1 MTCYTENSV
10 GTVSVRCYNFERMR
24 GVFMRKSISFSLIG
38 SVFLLTACDPV
49 SWLVGGTFVAGT
61 VTVRDKEG
69 ITGQISDTYVKER
82 IRLALL
88 NKDKDLYDRIELAV
102 KHGIVVVIGSFDDE
116 SQCERVKD
124 IVDTIQIKDVYYET
138 KVEPQA
144 RIGTFAADSGITTRI
159 EASMKSNGNVASLNY
174 DTTTVN
180 GVVYMCGTAM
190 TAYERDIVLNIAR
203 STSGVKK
210 VVSYIKIAKP
220 EVEE

>member
-1 MTCYTENSV
+1 
-10 GTVSVRCYNFERMR
+10 MR
-24 GVFMRKSISFSLIG
+24 NLMNFSLIG
-38 SVFLLTACDPV
+38 SAFLLTACDPV
-49 SWLVGGTFVAGT
+49 SWLVGGTVVAGA

-69 ITGQISDTYVKER
+69 ITGQISDTYLKEK
-82 IRLALL
+82 IRVTLL
-88 NKDKDLYDRIELAV
+88 NKDKELYDRVELAV

-116 SQCERVKD
+116 SQCERVKE
-124 IVDTIQIKDVYYET
+124 IIDTVQVKDVYYET
-138 KVEPQA
+138 KVESQA
-144 RIGTFAADSGITTRI
+144 KAGTFAADAGITARI

-180 GVVYMCGTAM
+180 GVVFMCGTAM
-190 TAYERDIVLNIAR
+190 SAYERDIVLNIAR

>member
-1 MTCYTENSV
+1 
-10 GTVSVRCYNFERMR
+10 MR
-24 GVFMRKSISFSLIG
+24 NLMNFSLIG
-38 SVFLLTACDPV
+38 SAFLLTACDPV
-49 SWLVGGTFVAGT
+49 SWLVGGTVVTGI

-69 ITGQISDTYVKER
+69 ITGQISDTYLKEK
-82 IRLALL
+82 IRVTLL
-88 NKDKDLYDRIELAV
+88 NKDKELYDRIELAV

-124 IVDTIQIKDVYYET
+124 IIDTVQVKDVYYET

-144 RIGTFAADSGITTRI
+144 KIGTFAADAGITTRI

-190 TAYERDIVLNIAR
+190 SAYERDIVLNIAR

-220 EVEE
+220 KVEE

>member
-1 MTCYTENSV
+1 
-10 GTVSVRCYNFERMR
+10 MR
-24 GVFMRKSISFSLIG
+24 RLVSFSLIG
-38 SVFLLTACDPV
+38 SAFLLTACDPV
-49 SWLVGGTFVAGT
+49 SWLVGGTVVAGT

-69 ITGQISDTYVKER
+69 ITGQISDAYLKEK
-82 IRLALL
+82 IRLTLL
-88 NKDKDLYDRIELAV
+88 NKDKELYDRVELAV

-116 SQCERVKD
+116 SQCERVRE
-124 IVDTIQIKDVYYET
+124 IVDTVQIKDVYYET

-144 RIGTFAADSGITTRI
+144 RVGTFAADSGITARI

-174 DTTTVN
+174 DTTTVH

-203 STSGVKK
+203 STSGVVK

-220 EVEE
+220 EVED

>member
-1 MTCYTENSV
+1 
-10 GTVSVRCYNFERMR
+10 
-24 GVFMRKSISFSLIG
+24 MRKSISFSLIG

>member
-1 MTCYTENSV
+1 
-10 GTVSVRCYNFERMR
+10 
-24 GVFMRKSISFSLIG
+24 MRKLTSFCLEMLPL
-38 SVFLLTACDPV
+38 LLTACDPV
-49 SWLVGGTFVAGT
+49 SWLVGGTVVAGT

-69 ITGQISDTYVKER
+69 ISGQIADKYLKER
-82 IRLALL
+82 IRVALL
-88 NKDKDLYDRIELAV
+88 NKDKDLYDRVELAV

-116 SQCERVKD
+116 SQCERVKEIID
-124 IVDTIQIKDVYYET
+124 NVKVDDVYYEL
-138 KVEPQA
+138 KIEPQA
-144 RIGTFAADSGITTRI
+144 RVGTFAADAGITTRI

-203 STSGVKK
+203 STSGVIK

-220 EVEE
+220 EVEG

>member
-1 MTCYTENSV
+1 
-10 GTVSVRCYNFERMR
+10 
-24 GVFMRKSISFSLIG
+24 MRKLANFSLIG
-38 SVFLLTACDPV
+38 SAFLLTACDPV
-49 SWLVGGTFVAGT
+49 SWLVGGTVVAGAI
-61 VTVRDKEG
+61 TVRDKEG
-69 ITGQISDTYVKER
+69 ITGQISDTYLKEK
-82 IRLALL
+82 IRLTLL
-88 NKDKDLYDRIELAV
+88 NKDKELYDRIELAV

-124 IVDTIQIKDVYYET
+124 IIDTVQVKDVYYET

-144 RIGTFAADSGITTRI
+144 KIGTFAADAGITTRI

-190 TAYERDIVLNIAR
+190 SAYERDVVLNIAR

>member
-1 MTCYTENSV
+1 
-10 GTVSVRCYNFERMR
+10 
-24 GVFMRKSISFSLIG
+24 MRKLVDFSLIG
-38 SVFLLTACDPV
+38 SAFLLTASDPV
-49 SWLVGGTFVAGT
+49 SWLVGGTVVACA

-69 ITGQISDTYVKER
+69 ITGQISDTYLKEK
-82 IRLALL
+82 IRLTLL
-88 NKDKDLYDRIELAV
+88 NKDKELYDRIELAV

-124 IVDTIQIKDVYYET
+124 IVDTVQVKDVYYET

-144 RIGTFAADSGITTRI
+144 KIGTFAADAGITTRI
-159 EASMKSNGNVASLNY
+159 EASMESNGNVASLNY

-190 TAYERDIVLNIAR
+190 SAYERDVVLNIAR

-220 EVEE
+220 EAEE

>member
-1 MTCYTENSV
+1 MQKFL
-10 GTVSVRCYNFERMR
+10 G
-24 GVFMRKSISFSLIG
+24 FSLIG
-38 SVFLLTACDPV
+38 SAFLLTACDPV
-49 SWLVGGTFVAGT
+49 SWLVGGTVVTGV

-69 ITGQISDTYVKER
+69 ITGQISDTYLKEK
-82 IRLALL
+82 IRLTLL
-88 NKDKDLYDRIELAV
+88 NKDKELYDKIELAV

-124 IVDTIQIKDVYYET
+124 IIDTVQVKDVYYET

-144 RIGTFAADSGITTRI
+144 KVGTFAADAGITTRI

-190 TAYERDIVLNIAR
+190 SAYERDVVLNIAR

>member
-1 MTCYTENSV
+1 
-10 GTVSVRCYNFERMR
+10 
-24 GVFMRKSISFSLIG
+24 MRKLSKFWWASLP
-38 SVFLLTACDPV
+38 LLLAACDPV
-49 SWLVGGTFVAGT
+49 SLVVGSTVVAGT

-69 ITGQISDTYVKER
+69 ITGQISDTYLKEK
-82 IRLALL
+82 IRLTLL
-88 NKDKDLYDRIELAV
+88 NKDKELYDRVELAV

-116 SQCERVKD
+116 SQCERIKE
-124 IVDTIQIKDVYYET
+124 IIDTIQVNDVYYET

-144 RIGTFAADSGITTRI
+144 NAGTFAVDAGITTRI

-203 STSGVKK
+203 STSGVVK

-220 EVEE
+220 EVED

>member
-1 MTCYTENSV
+1 
-10 GTVSVRCYNFERMR
+10 
-24 GVFMRKSISFSLIG
+24 MRKLKG
-38 SVFLLTACDPV
+38 FLGVTLPLLLPACDPV
-49 SWLVGGTFVAGT
+49 SWLVGGTVVAGT

-69 ITGQISDTYVKER
+69 ISGQISDTYLKEK
-82 IRLALL
+82 IRVTLL

-116 SQCERVKD
+116 SQCERVKE
-124 IVDTIQIKDVYYET
+124 IIDTVQVKDVYYET
-138 KVEPQA
+138 KVGPQA
-144 RIGTFAADSGITTRI
+144 KAGTFAADAGITARI

-190 TAYERDIVLNIAR
+190 SAYERDVVLNIAR
-203 STSGVKK
+203 TTSGVAK

-220 EVEE
+220 EVED